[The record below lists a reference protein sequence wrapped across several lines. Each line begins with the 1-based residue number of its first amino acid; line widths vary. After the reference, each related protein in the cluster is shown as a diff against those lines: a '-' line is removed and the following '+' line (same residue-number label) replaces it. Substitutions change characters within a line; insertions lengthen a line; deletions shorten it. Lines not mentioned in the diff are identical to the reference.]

1 LADIQLPG
9 IDGLEMTR
17 RIKQDARSQDT
28 LVVALTAFA
37 MQGDEQRALDA
48 GCDDY
53 ITKPID
59 TRALGARIR
68 ELLDRRAV
76 PPPRIEESAQHE
88 TVPVAEL
95 QELRRRFLSEGQEG
109 ARRLLLE
116 LDGSFNVTDAARG
129 AHQWIGTGGLLGFT
143 AIARSAREL
152 ETILHERPVDTA
164 QVRESVTNL
173 ILAFMRPRE
182 ARETAVPKTLLASLN
197 GKRAAVVGL
206 PAHEAQRLCVAL
218 EDTGAQA
225 EFFELTSSPSMAELA
240 CCDLAVI
247 FVHPAPADSA
257 WLAPASAAL
266 LPTVFVGSRDDLL
279 TLSPATRALAAEFLM
294 DSWQP
299 DEALVRLSLALTHE
313 RLRTHSLAGDRPRVL
328 IAAEGAGVSAL
339 VSAALESF
347 GIEFSH
353 TSGGVAALQFAMG
366 SDPNAAIVDVD
377 REGSDGFELISALRK
392 RNGDIPILLL
402 AARQKEDDILRGV
415 ESGADDF
422 LMKPFSPLEL
432 VTRLRLLVGQ

>member
-1 LADIQLPG
+1 MA
-9 IDGLEMTR
+9 
-17 RIKQDARSQDT
+17 
-28 LVVALTAFA
+28 
-37 MQGDEQRALDA
+37 
-48 GCDDY
+48 
-53 ITKPID
+53 
-59 TRALGARIR
+59 
-68 ELLDRRAV
+68 
-76 PPPRIEESAQHE
+76 ESTQQE
-88 TVPVAEL
+88 SVPVAEL
-95 QELRRRFLSEGQEG
+95 EELRRRFLSEGQEG

-182 ARETAVPKTLLASLN
+182 ARETPVPAALLDSLN
-197 GKRAAVVGL
+197 GKRAALVGL

-218 EDTGAQA
+218 EDAGARA
-225 EFFELTSSPSMAELA
+225 EFFELTSSPSLAGLA

-247 FVHPAPADSA
+247 FVCAAAADSA
-257 WLAPASAAL
+257 WLAPASTAG

-313 RLRTHSLAGDRPRVL
+313 RLRRRSAAVGRPRVL
-328 IAAEGAGVSAL
+328 IAAEGAAVSAL
-339 VSAALESF
+339 VGTALESY
-347 GIEFSH
+347 GIEVSH
-353 TSGGVAALQFAMG
+353 TADGVQALEFAMQ
-366 SDPNAAIVDVD
+366 SNPNAAIVDVD
-377 REGSDGFELISALRK
+377 REGSDGFELISALRN

-432 VTRLRLLVGQ
+432 VTRLSATRRAMAAGFCLTKSRDGPCGRDYASASDGVGKEDEGHIGRTVLRRPAWFWCRRCGFP